1 MPPRHGKSMLT
12 SQYFPA
18 WYIGTYPDRRVI
30 FTSYEADFAMSWGRK
45 ARDVIERQGQ
55 AFGIKVR
62 GDSSAAIRWD
72 VDGHT
77 GGMVTAGVGGPITG
91 KGADLLIIDDPV
103 KNDEEARSPRQRE
116 KIFEWFRST
125 AYTRLEPNGAIVLI
139 MTRWHQE
146 DLAGRLLEQKEEQWD
161 LLNLSALAH
170 ENDPLGRKPGEALWP
185 ARFSVEKL
193 QAIRKTIGPYW
204 WSCLYDQK
212 PGREGRTEWPDEYFT
227 PDIWFDD
234 WPRTDI
240 KVLALDPSKGKDSKH
255 GDYSA
260 LVLLGRCLETGILY
274 CDADLARRP
283 TSRIIQEGLELYR
296 RADPMAWAIETNQFQ
311 ELLADEI
318 ARVGQDT
325 GLMPAIIPMVN
336 MVNKQVRIRRIGP
349 YLARHALRFRAGS
362 PGAELLVQQLREFPE
377 GDHDDGPDALEMAIR
392 VMGQLLHG
400 QEQDEEAWEGLRV

>member
-1 MPPRHGKSMLT
+1 MGTLT
-12 SQYFPA
+12 S
-18 WYIGTYPDRRVI
+18 T
-30 FTSYEADFAMSWGRK
+30 FTPKGRSHWSFQ
-45 ARDVIERQGQ
+45 V
-55 AFGIKVR
+55 FGS
-62 GDSSAAIRWD
+62 GD
-72 VDGHT
+72 
-77 GGMVTAGVGGPITG
+77 AGVELFQAKTSENPFLDAKFYETLKQQYGG
-91 KGADLLIIDDPV
+91 LLALQ
-103 KNDEEARSPRQRE
+103 E
-116 KIFEWFRST
+116 
-125 AYTRLEPNGAIVLI
+125 LEGQFLDV
-139 MTRWHQE
+139 Q
-146 DLAGRLLEQKEEQWD
+146 G
-161 LLNLSALAH
+161 S
-170 ENDPLGRKPGEALWP
+170 
-185 ARFSVEKL
+185 
-193 QAIRKTIGPYW
+193 
-204 WSCLYDQK
+204 
-212 PGREGRTEWPDEYFT
+212 EWPGEYFT

-325 GLMPAIIPMVN
+325 GLMPAIVPLVN
-336 MVNKQVRIRRIGP
+336 TVNKQVRIRRIGP
-349 YLARHALRFRAGS
+349 YLARHAIRFRAGS

-400 QEQDEEAWEGLRV
+400 REQDEEAWEGLRV